1 MCVGDGEGSIWWR
14 NLNQIKEG
22 AGFSDVRWLKDNF
35 CKKVGDRQFTLLL
48 VDPWFDNVSL
58 ATSFSMLFELAE
70 NKLAIVDM
78 FLLGWEGDGRGV
90 EVEETICV
98 GGRVGW

>member
-1 MCVGDGEGSIWWR
+1 MD
-14 NLNQIKEG
+14 L
-22 AGFSDVRWLKDNF
+22 
-35 CKKVGDRQFTLLL
+35 
-48 VDPWFDNVSL
+48 WFDNVSL

-70 NKLAIVDM
+70 NKLATVDM